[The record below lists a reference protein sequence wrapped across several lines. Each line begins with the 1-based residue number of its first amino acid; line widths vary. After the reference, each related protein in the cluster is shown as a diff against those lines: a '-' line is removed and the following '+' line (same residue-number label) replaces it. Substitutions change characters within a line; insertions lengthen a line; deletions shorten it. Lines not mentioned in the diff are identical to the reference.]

1 MARMTDESATPG
13 VAVPRRGGFG
23 RLVGRA
29 PAWVGIVVGLGMILL
44 GVFIVTRPLTSL
56 WVLAI
61 YIGVSAI
68 ASGVMDLIA
77 PRNVPRRAN
86 VVLAVLWIVGGGVIL
101 FWLGRNLDL
110 LPELIA
116 VLLVL
121 GGLGAFI
128 GLFRGRVS
136 ERVLAGAS
144 GVAQVVFGL
153 LALLWPDVTLLVVAV
168 AFGLRTIVLGWGLL
182 WRASRRIR
190 GRRPRTDGAQG
201 SRRALVWA
209 AVGRY
214 ALAAVLLGLAGGSW
228 WVSTWLAEGAP
239 VVDAFYDPPDGPP
252 SAPGTL
258 LREGPYTG
266 RIPEGGQVRRILY
279 STTDTFGNRAVASA
293 LVISPADLPPGP
305 RPVII
310 WNHGTTG
317 VARGCAPSLA
327 DASATRWAIPAVDR
341 ALEAGWVVV
350 ATDYTGQGAPGT
362 FPYLIGEG
370 EARSAIDAMRAAEY
384 VDGLW
389 LSSRT
394 VVWGHS
400 QGGHAALWVSQVA
413 PSYAPEL
420 KIEGTVAIS
429 PAADPLGLAQEL
441 ARTQDSAFLSVLISW
456 VLVPY
461 ADTYPDV
468 AIADYVAPGGRSI
481 VREMTQRCPTEP
493 GVIVSVLAALGVSA
507 DRPLYDAD
515 LTGGA
520 LGERLAQ
527 NAAVGPWTSPVLVA
541 WGSSDEV
548 IPPVLYEKFVAERCA
563 AGQALQ
569 VRVLRGM
576 DHTGPMLPESP
587 FLSSMIRWTQ
597 ARFDGI
603 PLGSGANDCRT

>member
-1 MARMTDESATPG
+1 MPLGRL
-13 VAVPRRGGFG
+13 AVIRRGGVR

-29 PAWVGIVVGLGMILL
+29 PAWVGVVVGLALVVL

-61 YIGVSAI
+61 YVGISAT

-77 PRNVPRRAN
+77 PRDVPRRLN
-86 VVLAVLWIVGGGVIL
+86 VVLAILWIVGGGVIL

-121 GGLGAFI
+121 GGLGAFT
-128 GLFRGRVS
+128 GVFRGRVS
-136 ERVLAGAS
+136 ERVLAGSS
-144 GVAQVVFGL
+144 GITQVVFGL

-168 AFGLRTIVLGWGLL
+168 AFGLRTMVLGTVLT
-182 WRASRRIR
+182 WRAARHIR
-190 GRRPRTDGAQG
+190 GRSPRPGETSGRRRT
-201 SRRALVWA
+201 LIWA

-214 ALAAVLLGLAGGSW
+214 VLAAVLLGLAGGSW
-228 WVSTWLAEGAP
+228 WVSTWLADGAP
-239 VVDAFYDPPDGPP
+239 VIDSFYDPPSGPP
-252 SAPGTL
+252 GAPGTL
-258 LREGPYTG
+258 LREAAYGG
-266 RIPEGGQVRRILY
+266 RTPVAGEVRRILY
-279 STTDTFGNRAVASA
+279 STTDASGSPAVASA
-293 LVISPADLPPGP
+293 LVISPDDMPPGA
-305 RPVII
+305 RPVVI

-327 DASATRWAIPAVDR
+327 DASATRWAIPAIDR
-341 ALEAGWVVV
+341 ALAAGWVVV

-362 FPYLIGEG
+362 FPYLIGQG
-370 EARSAIDAMRAAEY
+370 EARSAIDAVRAAEDA
-384 VDGLW
+384 DGMW
-389 LSSRT
+389 FSNDV

-413 PSYAPEL
+413 PDYAPEL
-420 KIEGTVAIS
+420 RVRGTVAMS
-429 PAADPLGLAQEL
+429 PAADPLSLAEEL
-441 ARTQDSAFLSVLISW
+441 ARTQDSAMLSVLISW

-468 AIADYVAPGGRSI
+468 LVPDYVAPGGRSI

-515 LTGGA
+515 LASGP

-527 NAAVGPWTSPVLVA
+527 NAATGPWPSPVLLA
-541 WGSSDEV
+541 WGTEDEV
-548 IPPVLYEKFVAERCA
+548 IPVSLYEKFVAERCA
-563 AGQALQ
+563 EGAALQ
-569 VRVLRGM
+569 VRTYPGLN
-576 DHTGPMLPESP
+576 HTAVMLPGSP
-587 FLSSMIRWTQ
+587 FLSTLMRWTQ
-597 ARFDGI
+597 ARLDGVPI
-603 PLGSGANDCRT
+603 SPAADDCPS

>member
-1 MARMTDESATPG
+1 MTDEPAIPLG
-13 VAVPRRGGFG
+13 GPAVPRGGG
-23 RLVGRA
+23 ISRLVGRA
-29 PAWVGIVVGLGMILL
+29 PAWVGVVVGFALVLI

-61 YIGVSAI
+61 YVGLSAI

-77 PRNVPRRAN
+77 PRDVPRRAN
-86 VVLAVLWIVGGGVIL
+86 VVLAILWIVGGAIIL
-101 FWLGRNLDL
+101 FWLGRNLDV

-116 VLLVL
+116 ALLVL

-128 GLFRGRVS
+128 GIFRGRVS
-136 ERVLAGAS
+136 QRVLAGAS
-144 GVAQVVFGL
+144 GIAQVVFGV

-168 AFGLRTIVLGWGLL
+168 AFGIRTVVLGGVLT
-182 WRASRRIR
+182 WRASRRVR
-190 GRRPRTDGAQG
+190 GRAT
-201 SRRALVWA
+201 RRAEGSATRRGLAWA

-228 WVSTWLAEGAP
+228 GVSTWLADGAP
-239 VVDAFYDPPDGPP
+239 VLDGFYDPPSGSP

-258 LREGPYTG
+258 LREGNYAG
-266 RIPEGGQVRRILY
+266 RTPVGGEVRRILY
-279 STTDTFGNRAVASA
+279 STTDVFGRHAVASG
-293 LVISPADLPPGP
+293 LVISPTDLPPGP

-327 DASATRWAIPAVDR
+327 DASATRWAIPAIDR
-341 ALEAGWVVV
+341 ALAEGWVVV

-370 EARSAIDAMRAAEY
+370 EARSALDAARAAEY

-389 LSSRT
+389 LSSNV

-400 QGGHAALWVSQVA
+400 QGGHAALWASQVA
-413 PSYAPEL
+413 PEYAPEL
-420 KIEGTVAIS
+420 RVRGTVAIS
-429 PAADPLGLAQEL
+429 PAADPLALAEEL
-441 ARTQDSAFLSVLISW
+441 SRSQDSAMLSVLISW

-468 AIADYVAPGGRSI
+468 FVPDYVAPGGRSI

-515 LTGGA
+515 LASGA
-520 LGERLAQ
+520 LGERLEQ
-527 NAAVGPWTSPVLVA
+527 NAAMGPWPSPVLLA
-541 WGSSDEV
+541 WGGQDEV
-548 IPPVLYEKFVAERCA
+548 IPARLYEKYVRERCA
-563 AGQALQ
+563 EGAALQ
-569 VRVLRGM
+569 VRTFPSL
-576 DHTGPMLPESP
+576 DHTGVMLPGSP
-587 FLSSMIRWTQ
+587 FLSTLMRWTE
-597 ARFDGI
+597 ARFDGE
-603 PLGSGANDCRT
+603 PTTPAANDCPA